1 MSVDFAT
8 KIEKE
13 NRLKEFKTNIND
25 FVKKLKSDPTLI
37 NELDDDEINI
47 LYEHRNPYVK
57 KLPLGKDNDSTYN
70 CMSFTNSPDKWYEK
84 LHITTMTGFLYRRMH
99 EYEVDEQDLTTAID
113 NKMFLET
120 HITNDESNMEAYKQ
134 KYFNDVKYKYIKEKY
149 NFTVPSRE
157 GEDIPDDQK
166 YKEDNMIYEYDLSLD
181 ESVEVDNL
189 LVKHVKDLH
198 YKPVVKLNREKRS
211 RYIDS
216 LIEKQSEE
224 EKKVIERFLDSIFK
238 FNPDKHVRQSYKYE
252 PIENK
257 YENYKEN
264 VLYKVSDEIKQDLD
278 IIKSHIPSD
287 NVFYNYNQYFEHSYE
302 IMRAATEHI
311 YNLSPLIELAFNIY
325 AQYKTVEEC
334 RDFVEKYQHL
344 VKNDITIV
352 QNNSWRLVLNGFAE
366 NKKVN
371 EVIDKQNVFLQNM
384 LKQHEKD
391 TKIKQEILDKQV
403 EIKKIKNIK
412 RMGKKNNNSI
422 KDYEGLDEGY
432 LRRSGAQK
440 PELDLE
446 NIKDEIDELEEQLV
460 SEYGAPLDEDGI
472 PEDCIAVEV
481 FHSNPNQKTFETSRI
496 FSLSEQLDPE
506 LSKMADED
514 KIADFNKKKAI
525 NNL

>member
-1 MSVDFAT
+1 MSTDFAL

-13 NRLKEFKTNIND
+13 NRIKNFKNNIND
-25 FVKKLKSDPTLI
+25 LVKNLKSNPSLI

-47 LYEHRNPYVK
+47 LYEHRNPYIK
-57 KLPLGKDNDSTYN
+57 KLPLGAENDNTYN

-84 LHITTMTGFLYRRMH
+84 LHITAMTGFLYRRAYEH
-99 EYEVDEQDLTTAID
+99 EIEEKDLTVEID
-113 NKMFLET
+113 NKLFLEST
-120 HITNDESNMEAYKQ
+120 ILNDEINIDAFKQ
-134 KYFNDVKYKYIKEKY
+134 KYYNDVKYDYIKSKY
-149 NFTVPSRE
+149 GFKVSSRE
-157 GEDIPDDQK
+157 GETVDEEIKCKQ
-166 YKEDNMIYEYDLSLD
+166 ENSIFNYELSLD
-181 ESVEVDNL
+181 ECVELDNL
-189 LVKHVKDLH
+189 LVKFVKDKH
-198 YKPVVKLNREKRS
+198 YQPVIKLNREKRS

-216 LIEKQSEE
+216 LIEKQSDY
-224 EKKVIERFLDSIFK
+224 EKQIIERFLDTVFK

-264 VLYKVSDEIKQDLD
+264 VLSKVTDDIKQDLE

-311 YNLSPLIELAFNIY
+311 YGLTPFIELAFDIY
-325 AQYKTVEEC
+325 AQYKTIEQC
-334 RDFVEKYQHL
+334 KDFVEKYQHL

-371 EVIDKQNVFLQNM
+371 EVVDKQNVFLQNM

-412 RMGKKNNNSI
+412 RMGKKNDSM
-422 KDYEGLDEGY
+422 KDYEGLDDGY

-440 PELDLE
+440 ADI
-446 NIKDEIDELEEQLV
+446 NVDDIGTEIDELEEQLV

-472 PEDCIAVEV
+472 PEDCIAIDV
-481 FHSNPNQKTFETSRI
+481 FHSNPNEKTFETSRI
-496 FSLSEQLDPE
+496 FSMSEQLDPE
-506 LSKMADED
+506 LSKIADED
-514 KIADFNKKKAI
+514 KIADFNKKKSMM
-525 NNL
+525 NM